1 MGYVYG
7 WQVYVLMNRNLSL
20 LISSQVFGF
29 TAANVTVFLSG
40 IIGSQLSTIKS
51 LATFPPSIYVVGI
64 AISTIFAAK
73 VMSIIGRRLG
83 FVLASLGS
91 SLACLLAAY
100 SIFINSF
107 IIFSFSC
114 FLLGTGMAFIHQYR
128 FAAAETVEK
137 DKAPKAVSM
146 LLLAGIVSAFIGITL
161 ANKTKDLIS
170 DHVYVGSYIAL
181 ACLTIMPAIFL
192 SFYKNSKITN
202 KNNST
207 YSNVRTYKEFV
218 SDPKFLQAMVAAT
231 FGYVV
236 MAFLMTAT
244 PISMHYVHKLSVDKV
259 GLVIQ
264 FHVLGMFLPSLFT
277 GNLIKRFGFSNI
289 MYMGVF
295 FYALTISLSLFE
307 PTFINYFA
315 SLIFLG
321 IGWNFLYISGTSLLV
336 TTYNEQEKFKA
347 QGFNDLIVF
356 SATAIGSLSA
366 GILISLLSWKIV
378 NFMCIPFLI
387 IILFV
392 ILRADIK
399 KAPAN

>member
-1 MGYVYG
+1 
-7 WQVYVLMNRNLSL
+7 MNKNLSL
-20 LISSQVFGF
+20 LILSQVFGF

-40 IIGSQLSTIKS
+40 IIGSQLTTIKS

-83 FVLASLGS
+83 FVLASIGS

-170 DHVYVGSYIAL
+170 DHIYVGSYIAL

-192 SFYKNSKITN
+192 TFYKNSKITN
-202 KNNST
+202 KNNLT

-315 SLIFLG
+315 SLICLG